1 MGAENT
7 QTKVRFPLAGLVGWT
22 MIPMVGVGALACAI
36 ALVRHDVAVL
46 EAEAL
51 AIITVLLGTMA
62 GGMLLAQAAP
72 RPRAAWAMLVLVGQ
86 GIRMFASLGFGLLA
100 FFIAEPSPF
109 AFWMLFLAAS
119 LAVLAGEVA
128 FVLKWI
134 RSADAGPEAR
144 S

>member
-22 MIPMVGVGALACAI
+22 VVPMLGVGALACVI
-36 ALVRHDVAVL
+36 ALVRRDVAVL

-51 AIITVLLGTMA
+51 AIITVVLGMMA
-62 GGMLLAQAAP
+62 GGMLLAQASP
-72 RPRAAWAMLVLVGQ
+72 RPRGAWMLLVLLGQ
-86 GIRMFASLGFGLLA
+86 GIRMFASLGFGLVA
-100 FFIAEPSPF
+100 FFVAQPSPF